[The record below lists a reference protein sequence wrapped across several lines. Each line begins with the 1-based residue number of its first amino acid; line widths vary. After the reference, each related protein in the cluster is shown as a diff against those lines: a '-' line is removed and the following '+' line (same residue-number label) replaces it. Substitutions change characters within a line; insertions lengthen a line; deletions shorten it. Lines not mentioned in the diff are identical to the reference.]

1 MNFGAARRITG
12 RTQPDRKESQMSNEP
27 KVEVRAEQPYV
38 AIPIKVTLREWG
50 MANALVGEVIGWL
63 GQRGLALSGAPFFRY
78 WVIGDMDEKFVI
90 EVGVPVESAV
100 PGDGRVIAGS
110 IPGRF
115 PTRRWCTPG
124 IRTVWSS
131 PLRR

>member
-50 MANALVGEVIGWL
+50 MANALVGEVIMAGPARARFVRRALLPVL
-63 GQRGLALSGAPFFRY
+63 GDRRYGRKIRYRGGVCPSRAPFPET
-78 WVIGDMDEKFVI
+78 D
-90 EVGVPVESAV
+90 A
-100 PGDGRVIAGS
+100 
-110 IPGRF
+110 
-115 PTRRWCTPG
+115 
-124 IRTVWSS
+124 
-131 PLRR
+131 